1 MLDLVFVGLVIEELD
16 LGNFLL
22 PLLDEDVA
30 RFDHVLARSKD
41 LLYLVE
47 VVLLYSL
54 QKGIQASSKILNPL

>member
-1 MLDLVFVGLVIEELD
+1 MLHLIFVGLVIEELD
-16 LGNFLL
+16 LSDLLL

-30 RFDHVLARSKD
+30 RLNHILARSKD

-54 QKGIQASSKILNPL
+54 Q

>member
-1 MLDLVFVGLVIEELD
+1 MLHLVFVGLVIEELD
-16 LGNFLL
+16 LGNLLL

-30 RFDHVLARSKD
+30 RFNHVLARGKD

-54 QKGIQASSKILNPL
+54 QKGIQASSKVLDPL